1 VSENSGNGAFG
12 VPILTSYRVEWDDDG
27 GEWVATHERLGTIL
41 RGKDQAELTA
51 ARNRGVVKAA
61 NELLEIGR
69 YAQANGYTPP
79 PRS

>member
-1 VSENSGNGAFG
+1 MSENSGNGNFG
-12 VPILTSYRVEWDDDG
+12 VPVLTGYRVEWDDAG
-27 GEWVATHERLGTIL
+27 KEWVATHETLGTIL

-61 NELLEIGR
+61 NELLELGR
-69 YAQANGYTPP
+69 YAARSGYSPP